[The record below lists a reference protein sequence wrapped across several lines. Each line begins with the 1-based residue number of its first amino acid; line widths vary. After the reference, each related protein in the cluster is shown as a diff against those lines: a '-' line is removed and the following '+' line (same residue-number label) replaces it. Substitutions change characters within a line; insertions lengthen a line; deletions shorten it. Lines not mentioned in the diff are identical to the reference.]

1 MTDIFYIAP
10 APKVTI
16 PLASTV
22 TGLTE
27 KAIRCNIDKG
37 VWVEGREEQTKKN
50 NPHTVKHEGCSR
62 HYQVNSG
69 LSYPDISNGLVGS
82 QPHLIGGQC

>member
-37 VWVEGREEQTKKN
+37 VWVEGKQYNRAPDGRIWIILKGVEKWVEREAA
-50 NPHTVKHEGCSR
+50 
-62 HYQVNSG
+62 
-69 LSYPDISNGLVGS
+69 
-82 QPHLIGGQC
+82 

>member
-37 VWVEGREEQTKKN
+37 VSFR
-50 NPHTVKHEGCSR
+50 
-62 HYQVNSG
+62 
-69 LSYPDISNGLVGS
+69 
-82 QPHLIGGQC
+82 